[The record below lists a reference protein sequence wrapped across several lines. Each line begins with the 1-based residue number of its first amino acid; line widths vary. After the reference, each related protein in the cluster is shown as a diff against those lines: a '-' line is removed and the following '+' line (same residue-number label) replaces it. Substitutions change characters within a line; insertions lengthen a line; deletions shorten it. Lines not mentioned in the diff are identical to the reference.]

1 MSITDLIPWKRNKNV
16 SVNKSRSFHSSLQNE
31 VNRLFDNFGRNW
43 DVDFPFN
50 KEESSVFYPD
60 INLSE
65 NENEYVVTAELPGMD
80 EKDVNVELKNGGLTI
95 KGEKKSESEAKK
107 QNGYIYSERTYGSFY
122 RQIPLPEEIDPDSVE
137 AKFKNGVLTITLPKT
152 EKAKAGRKK
161 IDIKA
166 E

>member
-1 MSITDLIPWKRNKNV
+1 
-16 SVNKSRSFHSSLQNE
+16 
-31 VNRLFDNFGRNW
+31 
-43 DVDFPFN
+43 
-50 KEESSVFYPD
+50 
-60 INLSE
+60 
-65 NENEYVVTAELPGMD
+65 MD
-80 EKDVNVELKNGGLTI
+80 EKDVNVVLKSGGLTI
-95 KGEKKSESEAKK
+95 KGEKKSGSEEKK

-137 AKFKNGVLTITLPKT
+137 AKSKNGVLTITLPKT